1 MFRKSYV
8 SIWSSQDVG
17 LQVVFKLFG
26 EEKMK
31 LKDFSFYFS
40 VNNKWWDTLATMT
53 EAKIALQYLFEK
65 AADSSASYS
74 NSQSMYNELK
84 LLHDEAMKNT
94 ESLEEEIANL
104 KEDHEEQMMESGKDY
119 EERVAFLLKQL
130 TSKTGINGGDDS
142 IKEADIQKFSKLQEA
157 LMKMTQ
163 DFERNKKDKAD
174 ILASGKKTRNNVRYG
189 TFDESSDEDES
200 DGEMFNDP
208 DWYQTPLIKR
218 IKKIRDTNNQTMA
231 GKRKLGETFTEAE
244 NEPEGAPK
252 AKRSSVSG
260 VCGCK
265 NGCKTKRCSCV
276 KSGKG
281 CSDTC
286 KCPLAQCG
294 NRGDRVEGASSNDNT
309 VLSDMSN
316 NTTAGTMSLLNDT
329 YQVPD
334 DAIDDVNQRKITPAA
349 IVGNENFLSPNAPRK
364 PAAVFKSPFS
374 RTSDSLS
381 PSDGNMP
388 NKVLTSSSALFKSPI
403 RDQNIA
409 TLWKDT

>member
-1 MFRKSYV
+1 M
-8 SIWSSQDVG
+8 
-17 LQVVFKLFG
+17 
-26 EEKMK
+26 
-31 LKDFSFYFS
+31 
-40 VNNKWWDTLATMT
+40 ATMT

-65 AADSSASYS
+65 AADGSASYS
-74 NSQSMYNELK
+74 NTLSMYNELK
-84 LLHDEAMKNT
+84 VIHDEAMKNT
-94 ESLEEEIANL
+94 EALEEEIANL
-104 KEDHEEQMMESGKDY
+104 KDEHEDQMMESGKDY

-130 TSKTGINGGDDS
+130 TSKSGLNGGDDS

-163 DFERNKKDKAD
+163 DFETNQKAKKAKNFLTA
-174 ILASGKKTRNNVRYG
+174 GKKTRNDQRYG
-189 TFDESSDEDES
+189 ENEFFESQFDTSDDEDNDS
-200 DGEMFNDP
+200 DNEIFDDP
-208 DWYQTPLIKR
+208 DWHQTPLIKR

-231 GKRKLGETFTEAE
+231 NNKRKLGETFTEAE
-244 NEPEGAPK
+244 NEAAGGGSLEADGAPR

-294 NRGDRVEGASSNDNT
+294 NRGDRAGSGGNLSSNDNT

-329 YQVPD
+329 YQIPE
-334 DAIDDVNQRKITPAA
+334 VNIESPTKMRKITPA
-349 IVGNENFLSPNAPRK
+349 IMNNENMLSPSAPRK
-364 PAAVFKSPFS
+364 PAPSLFKSPFS
-374 RTSDSLS
+374 RNSGSLS
-381 PSDGNMP
+381 PSNTMQS
-388 NKVLTSSSALFKSPI
+388 KVPTSSAELFKSPI
-403 RDQNIA
+403 RD
-409 TLWKDT
+409 

>member
-1 MFRKSYV
+1 
-8 SIWSSQDVG
+8 
-17 LQVVFKLFG
+17 
-26 EEKMK
+26 
-31 LKDFSFYFS
+31 
-40 VNNKWWDTLATMT
+40 MT

-65 AADSSASYS
+65 AADGSASYS
-74 NSQSMYNELK
+74 NTLSMYNELK
-84 LLHDEAMKNT
+84 VIHDEAMKNT
-94 ESLEEEIANL
+94 EALEDEIANL
-104 KEDHEEQMMESGKDY
+104 KDEHEDQMMESGKDY

-130 TSKTGINGGDDS
+130 TSKSSLNGGDDS

-163 DFERNKKDKAD
+163 DFETNQKAKAKD
-174 ILASGKKTRNNVRYG
+174 LMTPGKKTRNGQRYG
-189 TFDESSDEDES
+189 VNEFFENQFGTDDES
-200 DGEMFNDP
+200 DSDSDVYDDP
-208 DWYQTPLIKR
+208 DWHKTPLIKR

-231 GKRKLGETFTEAE
+231 NNKRKLGETFTEAE
-244 NEPEGAPK
+244 NEAAGLEADGAPR

-294 NRGDRVEGASSNDNT
+294 NRGDRAGSGGNLSSNDNT

-329 YQVPD
+329 YQIPE
-334 DAIDDVNQRKITPAA
+334 VNIESPTKMRKITPA
-349 IVGNENFLSPNAPRK
+349 VMNNENMLSSPSAPRK
-364 PAAVFKSPFS
+364 QAPSLFKSPFS
-374 RTSDSLS
+374 RNSGSLS
-381 PSDGNMP
+381 PSKTMQS
-388 NKVLTSSSALFKSPI
+388 KVPTSSAELFKSPI
-403 RDQNIA
+403 RD
-409 TLWKDT
+409 